1 MVENP
6 LSDPPA
12 KPKALA
18 PTVAGVAEEYE
29 RQPVPE
35 QAVKPLRTFLG
46 IFASEHVAATELLI
60 GPLFVVHGVGAF
72 DLLVGLL
79 LGNFLAVLSWT
90 YLTAPMRI

>member
-6 LSDPPA
+6 LSHPPA
-12 KPKALA
+12 NPQA
-18 PTVAGVAEEYE
+18 PAPPVAGAVEEYE

-35 QAVKPLRTFLG
+35 SAVKPLRTFLG

-90 YLTAPMRI
+90 YITAPIRI